1 MSIPATQIEDW
12 RKERQKLKS
21 RRDELSRRN
30 LGRNIGAKA
39 RGTGSY
45 QTVSE
50 IDQQIAA
57 LEQQLEAAGYTLR
70 FWE

>member
-1 MSIPATQIEDW
+1 MNVSAAQIEVW
-12 RKERQKLKS
+12 RKERRQLKN

-39 RGTGSY
+39 RGTGLY
-45 QTVSE
+45 QAVSE

-57 LEQQLEAAGYTLR
+57 LEQQLEAAGYPLS